1 MARKNLK
8 VVSRVI
14 PSFLRP
20 PNSFTFSLSGFPV
33 LALKNS
39 NVDFVIVVVP
49 KISRFLAFG
58 FFGFYYPFMSSKLVS
73 NWSTREDF
81 NLCPS
86 F

>member
-33 LALKNS
+33 LVLKNS

-58 FFGFYYPFMSSKLVS
+58 FFWLLLSIHVLQTGVQLV
-73 NWSTREDF
+73 DA
-81 NLCPS
+81 
-86 F
+86 